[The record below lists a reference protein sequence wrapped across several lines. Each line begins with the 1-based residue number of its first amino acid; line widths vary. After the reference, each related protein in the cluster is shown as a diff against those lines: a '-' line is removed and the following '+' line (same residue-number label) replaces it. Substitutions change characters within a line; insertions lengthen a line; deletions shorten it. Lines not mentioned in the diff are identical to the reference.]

1 MTDKVSHDT
10 VTSAAA
16 TPHTQS
22 RPQPEP
28 QSRPPAQRNWLSI
41 VVKSAVTLTFV
52 FALLWFLDESAV
64 EMEGGKSAAER
75 VALPV
80 SVVDVSP
87 ASMALDV
94 AATGITEARW
104 LTPILSTISGHVDA
118 VPAEL
123 KPGMLIPADAELV
136 RFRQTEF
143 RSALAEARAAV
154 ADAELQLASVQ
165 NEQRVAQRLNKGQRS
180 AFGKFEPHVKAAAA
194 RLEAA
199 RASEQLARQQLQD
212 TRLTS
217 PFAALVLAQDVA
229 RGQWRN
235 AGDELYRLAASEAI
249 DIRIELPQNQ
259 WHRLGDIS
267 ALTQLVV
274 EAAGQRQ
281 WPAQVRYVSP
291 VIDPVTRQ
299 RSLVVEVLNP
309 YQAQSPLLPD
319 EQVRVRI
326 AGPAQPH
333 LVQAPASALTEDGQV
348 WTVEQDVLKREPVEV
363 LEQGAEYALLRFV
376 HQPEQ
381 PRRLVR
387 FPISTLLQGQKVKVR
402 SQDELPVE
410 ASAEPR
416 EIQE

>member
-1 MTDKVSHDT
+1 MTDK
-10 VTSAAA
+10 AAA
-16 TPHTQS
+16 DAMASDIEAKPEQTLPFWK
-22 RPQPEP
+22 RPGV
-28 QSRPPAQRNWLSI
+28 SVK
-41 VVKSAVTLTFV
+41 VVISAVFITAV
-52 FALLWFLDESAV
+52 LWFLDESAV

-80 SVVDVSP
+80 SVVDVTP

-143 RSALAEARAAV
+143 RSALAETSAAV

-165 NEQRVAQRLNKGQRS
+165 NEQRVAQRLNKGQKS

-217 PFAALVLAQDVA
+217 PFAALVLAQNVA

-259 WHRLGDIS
+259 WNRLGDIS

-274 EAAGQRQ
+274 EADGQRQ

-309 YQAQSPLLPD
+309 YQMQSPLLPD

-326 AGPAQPH
+326 SGPVQPH
-333 LVQAPASALTEDGQV
+333 LVQAPASALTEDGKV
-348 WTVEQDVLKREPVEV
+348 WTVEQDALRREPVEV
-363 LEQGAEYALLRFV
+363 LEQGAEHVLLRFV

-381 PRRLVR
+381 SRQLVR

-402 SQDELPVE
+402 EQVESSMGEKSLPEQAAGEQQE
-410 ASAEPR
+410 A
-416 EIQE
+416 QG

>member
-1 MTDKVSHDT
+1 MTDK
-10 VTSAAA
+10 AAA
-16 TPHTQS
+16 DAMASDIEAKPEQTLPFWK
-22 RPQPEP
+22 RPGV
-28 QSRPPAQRNWLSI
+28 SVK
-41 VVKSAVTLTFV
+41 VVISAVFITV
-52 FALLWFLDESAV
+52 VLWFLDESAV
-64 EMEGGKSAAER
+64 EMAGGKSAAER

-80 SVVDVSP
+80 SVVDVTP

-94 AATGITEARW
+94 VATGITEARW

-123 KPGMLIPADAELV
+123 KPGMLISADAELV

-143 RSALAEARAAV
+143 RSALAETRAAV

-165 NEQRVAQRLNKGQRS
+165 NEQRVAQRLNKGQKS

-217 PFAALVLAQDVA
+217 PFAALVLAQNVA

-259 WHRLGDIS
+259 WNRLGDIS

-274 EAAGQRQ
+274 EADGQRQ

-309 YQAQSPLLPD
+309 YQMQSPLLPD

-326 AGPAQPH
+326 SGPVQSH

-348 WTVEQDVLKREPVEV
+348 WTVEQDALRREPVEV
-363 LEQGAEYALLRFV
+363 LEQGAEHVLLRFV

-381 PRRLVR
+381 SRQLVR
-387 FPISTLLQGQKVKVR
+387 FPISTLLQGQMVKVR
-402 SQDELPVE
+402 EQVESSMGEKSLPEQAAGEQQE
-410 ASAEPR
+410 A
-416 EIQE
+416 QG